1 MDDLNQCIKS
11 ELDSGVLPWVLER
24 SVVILDRKAFSDRFA
39 MCVTKKSA
47 NRYIKATVNHQI
59 RESLLLT
66 WNYELGCSMVYLAC
80 TKTQLIISNQQ
91 KFISDLIINPV
102 GLIMNQQLKNPH
114 DFCRQQQKGR
124 FIRHSSPNNAMK
136 KMLKQLRSD
145 LGRCM
150 LILANL
156 VTW

>member
-11 ELDSGVLPWVLER
+11 EFDSGVLPWVLKR

-47 NRYIKATVNHQI
+47 NRYIKARVNHQL

-102 GLIMNQQLKNPH
+102 GLIMNQQLQNPH
-114 DFCRQQQKGR
+114 FLQTTAGKVCKTLITKQ
-124 FIRHSSPNNAMK
+124 RHEENAGAAEEWP
-136 KMLKQLRSD
+136 QPLRVD
-145 LGRCM
+145 TG
-150 LILANL
+150 
-156 VTW
+156 